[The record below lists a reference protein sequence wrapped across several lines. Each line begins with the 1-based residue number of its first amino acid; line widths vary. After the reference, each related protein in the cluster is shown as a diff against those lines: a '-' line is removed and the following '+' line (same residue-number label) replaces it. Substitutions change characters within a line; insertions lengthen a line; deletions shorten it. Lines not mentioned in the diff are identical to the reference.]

1 MTPFMNPFRD
11 ASERES
17 NERLEQCLRAG
28 APVFGPTPSPALRG
42 RILQALRTAPR
53 TPERLPEDSPERRRN
68 ESRQR
73 AGSWLAAAAALL
85 VLSSAWWL
93 THRSEVSEVRRERAS
108 PVLAVSRGIL
118 EAGTRVLT
126 FPRQA
131 EGSLRQEGQKLLA
144 DTTRVADGNMDR
156 WAAKLCARA
165 AKRASAGVLSS
176 LMRSRRMPSS
186 TTTTARR
193 IAFPLV
199 LTSNVLQREQGCS
212 MRAEGQLSL
221 LRP

>member
-11 ASERES
+11 ANQRES

-28 APVFGPTPSPALRG
+28 APAFGPTPSPALRG

-53 TPERLPEDSPERRRN
+53 TPERLPEDSPERARS

-93 THRSEVSEVRRERAS
+93 THRPEVSEVRRERAS
-108 PVLAVSRGIL
+108 PVLAVSHGIL

-144 DTTRVADGNMDR
+144 DTTRVAEGIVR
-156 WAAKLCARA
+156 GLPAPLRAKLTQ
-165 AKRASAGVLSS
+165 
-176 LMRSRRMPSS
+176 M
-186 TTTTARR
+186 
-193 IAFPLV
+193 
-199 LTSNVLQREQGCS
+199 
-212 MRAEGQLSL
+212 
-221 LRP
+221 